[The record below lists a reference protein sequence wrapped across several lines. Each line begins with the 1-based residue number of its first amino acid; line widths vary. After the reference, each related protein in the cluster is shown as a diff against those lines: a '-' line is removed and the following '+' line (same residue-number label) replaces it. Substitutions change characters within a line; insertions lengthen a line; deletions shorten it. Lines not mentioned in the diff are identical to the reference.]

1 MSVGEAGVLDA
12 PKLNFRGAAGSQGNS
27 AGSQLLLLFV
37 VLVPLPS
44 SFGQNPNNRDNPSVQ
59 LMVVVQSMEEAQS
72 DIQLP
77 RHITREYWLGSA
89 AGPDAGSGMVAH
101 VDFTPPG
108 RYAIDRRSGS
118 NRAEQVVRQ
127 LLCEFAFQC

>member
-12 PKLNFRGAAGSQGNS
+12 TKLNFRGAAGSQGNS

-72 DIQLP
+72 DISNFLVTL
-77 RHITREYWLGSA
+77 HGNI
-89 AGPDAGSGMVAH
+89 GSGLLQVPMRVRGWWLMSTSLRQG
-101 VDFTPPG
+101 DM
-108 RYAIDRRSGS
+108 RSIDD
-118 NRAEQVVRQ
+118 
-127 LLCEFAFQC
+127 LAFQC